1 MLLGHDGS
9 GKTLLLRLLADR
21 LGYVYSQIDCLAHL
35 NLNQLNA
42 LLSEKIPN
50 QTLLPQLVELK
61 GFE

>member
-21 LGYVYSQIDCLAHL
+21 LGYVYSKIDCLAHL
-35 NLNQLNA
+35 NLNQLNI
-42 LLSEKIPN
+42 LLSEKIPQ